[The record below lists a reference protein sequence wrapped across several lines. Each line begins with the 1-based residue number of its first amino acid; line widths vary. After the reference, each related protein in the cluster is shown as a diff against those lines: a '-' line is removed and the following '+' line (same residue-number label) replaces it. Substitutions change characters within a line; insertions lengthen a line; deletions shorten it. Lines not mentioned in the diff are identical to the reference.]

1 MFIETFHNQRRI
13 VQMNISAFREFEVS
27 ANELRTSCDLQAV
40 GFETS
45 ADFPPE
51 AQRLGQQRAIDA
63 IRFGL
68 QIRDDGHNVFVLGP
82 TGSNRHHLAEELAKE
97 CASSKS
103 PPGDWC
109 YVNNFA
115 DPERPH
121 NLYFPPGR
129 GKNFRKDML
138 DLVED
143 LHAAIPAAFESDDYR
158 AQLKAVEDEF
168 QKEVDAHWKSFEDHA
183 KSENIAI
190 LQTPTGYVLAPIRG
204 GKVINDKEFSKR
216 PAAERKVVQEAIDR
230 LSEEL
235 QTHIEQI
242 PKLQKKHRELVKA
255 LNRKVTEHAVGVS
268 LSELM
273 EKYRT
278 LPAVVA
284 YLGVVRNDII
294 ENADDFQAP
303 ESSPLPFLRFDESR
317 SFSQY
322 EVNLVVSNDEEAAA
336 PVIFEPNPHYTN
348 IIGKIEHRAEM
359 GALFTDFRMIRPGAL
374 LAANG
379 GYLILDIH
387 RILSRPFIWEALKQ
401 ALFAKQVRIESPGES
416 YGFVSTATLQPDPIP
431 LDIKVIL
438 IGERWLYHLLAI
450 YDSEFNDLFKVAA
463 DLDDDLERTGDNVE
477 AYASLIAARIREKKL
492 LPFGLGAMQRIVEQ
506 RARRANDSE
515 RLSMHMGSLEDLLT
529 QSDFWAQQRDAKTV
543 DASDVVKAIDE
554 MARRLG
560 RLRSRI
566 VDAIQRD
573 MLLIDTEGTCIGQVN
588 GLSVT
593 DLGEYRFGHPV
604 RITATTRIGS
614 GRVVDIE
621 REVELG
627 GPIHSKGV
635 MILASAVSSRY
646 ARDVPLSLH
655 ANIVFEQSYGG
666 VEGDSASVAEL
677 CALLSSL
684 ADVPIHQN
692 IAVTG
697 STDQLGRIQVI
708 GGVNEKIE
716 GFFDVCKERGLDGT
730 HGVIIPRDNVKHLML
745 REEVVEAVE
754 QGQFK
759 VLAVKSVDEAFSILT
774 GVEAGQ
780 RDDKGEFPKDSV
792 NDRVEQQLI
801 RYAELR
807 KTFAEGPNGDEKE

>member
-1 MFIETFHNQRRI
+1 
-13 VQMNISAFREFEVS
+13 MNIGAFREFEVS
-27 ANELRTSCDLQAV
+27 TDQLRKTCDLQAG
-40 GFETS
+40 GFRTS
-45 ADFPPE
+45 AEFPAE
-51 AQRLGQQRAIDA
+51 TGRLGQRRAIDA
-63 IRFGL
+63 IRFGI

-82 TGSNRHHLAEELAKE
+82 AGSNRHGLAEELAKE
-97 CASSKS
+97 RAASES

-115 DPERPH
+115 DPERPQH
-121 NLYFPPGR
+121 LHFPPGR
-129 GKNFRKDML
+129 GRKFRKDLL
-138 DLVED
+138 DLIGD
-143 LHAAIPAAFESDDYR
+143 LRVAIPAAFESDDYR
-158 AQLKAVEDEF
+158 AQLKAVEEKT
-168 QKEVDAHWKSFEDHA
+168 QKEVEAHA
-183 KSENIAI
+183 KSLEDRARAENIAV
-190 LQTPTGYVLAPIRG
+190 LQTPTGYVLAPIRD
-204 GKVINDKEFSKR
+204 GKVIDEKEFAKR
-216 PAAERKVVQEAIDR
+216 PVEERKETQESIER

-235 QTHIEQI
+235 QSHIEQI
-242 PKLQKKHRELVKA
+242 PKLQKRHRERVKA
-255 LNRKVTEHAVGVS
+255 LNREFTEHAVGVS
-268 LSELM
+268 LSDLM
-273 EKYRT
+273 EKYLE

-284 YLGVVRNDII
+284 YLEDVRSDII
-294 ENADDFQAP
+294 ENADSFQAQERP
-303 ESSPLPFLRFDESR
+303 SLPFLHRDASQA
-317 SFSQY
+317 FSQY
-322 EVNLVVSNDEEAAA
+322 EVNLIVSHDEDAAA

-379 GYLILDIH
+379 GYLILDMH
-387 RILSRPFIWEALKQ
+387 RVLTRPFVWEALKQ
-401 ALFAKQVRIESPGES
+401 ALFAKQVRIESPGEA
-416 YGFVSTATLQPDPIP
+416 YGFVGTTSLQPEPVP

-438 IGERWLYHLLAI
+438 VGERWLYHLLAI

-463 DLDDDLERTGDNVE
+463 DLDDDLERTSDNVE
-477 AYASLIAARIREKKL
+477 AFASLIASRIRDKGL
-492 LPFGLGAMQRIVEQ
+492 LPFSLDAMQKIVEQ
-506 RARRANDSE
+506 RARRADDSE

-529 QSDFWAQQRDAKTV
+529 QADFWARQHDAQTV
-543 DASDVVKAIDE
+543 DANDVTRAIDE

-560 RLRSRI
+560 RMRTRI
-566 VDAIQRD
+566 IDAIRRD
-573 MLLIDTEGTCIGQVN
+573 TLLIDTDGACTGQVN

-593 DLGEYRFGHPV
+593 DLGEFRFGHPV

-635 MILASAVSSRY
+635 MILAAALSSRY
-646 ARDVPLSLH
+646 AREVPLSLH

-684 ADVPIHQN
+684 ADVPIRQN
-692 IAVTG
+692 LAITG

-716 GFFDVCKERGLDGT
+716 GFFDLCKERGLDGN

-745 REEVVEAVE
+745 REDVVAAVE
-754 QGQFK
+754 REQFNIF
-759 VLAVKSVDEAFSILT
+759 AVKRVDEALTLLT

-780 RDDKGEFPKDSV
+780 RDDAGEFPEDSV
-792 NDRVEQQLI
+792 NARVEKQLI
-801 RYAELR
+801 RYAGLR
-807 KTFAEGPNGDEKE
+807 KTFAEGSKGDEKK

>member
-1 MFIETFHNQRRI
+1 
-13 VQMNISAFREFEVS
+13 MNTSAFREFEVS
-27 ANELRTSCDLQAV
+27 TNELRTSCDLQSV
-40 GFETS
+40 GFKTS

-51 AQRLGQQRAIDA
+51 APRVGQRRAIDA

-82 TGSNRHHLAEELAKE
+82 TGSNRHGLTEELAKE

-121 NLYFPPGR
+121 NLHFPPGR
-129 GKNFRKDML
+129 GRNFRDDML
-138 DLVED
+138 DLIEE
-143 LHAAIPAAFESDDYR
+143 LRAAIPATFESDDYR
-158 AQLKAVEDEF
+158 AQLKAIEEEV
-168 QKEVDAHWKSFEDHA
+168 QKEVEAHWKSFEAKA

-190 LQTPTGYVLAPIRG
+190 LQTPTGYVLAPIRD
-204 GKVINDKEFSKR
+204 GKVIGEKDFSKR
-216 PAAERKVVQEAIDR
+216 PDEERKEVQQAIDH
-230 LSEEL
+230 LSDEL

-242 PKLQKKHRELVKA
+242 PKLQKKHRGRVKA
-255 LNRKVTEHAVGVS
+255 LNREVTEHAVGVS

-278 LPAVVA
+278 LPAVVT
-284 YLGVVRNDII
+284 YLGEVRNNII
-294 ENADDFQAP
+294 ENADDFQTP
-303 ESSPLPFLRFDESR
+303 EASPLPFLQFDASR

-322 EVNLVVSNDEEAAA
+322 EVNLVVSNDAEAAA

-359 GALFTDFRMIRPGAL
+359 GALFTDFHMIRPGAL
-374 LAANG
+374 LKANG

-438 IGERWLYHLLAI
+438 IGERWLYHLLAL

-463 DLDDDLERTGDNVE
+463 DLDDDLKRSEDNVE
-477 AYASLIAARIREKKL
+477 AYASLIAARIREKEL
-492 LPFGLGAMQRIVEQ
+492 LPFGLDAMQKVMEQ
-506 RARRANDSE
+506 RARRADDSE
-515 RLSMHMGSLEDLLT
+515 KLSMHMGSLEDLLT
-529 QSDFWAQQRDAKTV
+529 QSDFWARQRDAKTV
-543 DASDVVKAIDE
+543 DANDVVKAIKE

-560 RLRSRI
+560 RMRSRI
-566 VDAIQRD
+566 IDAMQRD
-573 MLLIDTEGTCIGQVN
+573 TLLIDTEGTCIGQVN

-621 REVELG
+621 REAKLG

-635 MILASAVSSRY
+635 MILAAALSSRY
-646 ARDVPLSLH
+646 AREHPLSLH

-684 ADVPIHQN
+684 ADIPICQN
-692 IAVTG
+692 IAITG

-716 GFFDVCKERGLDGT
+716 GFFDLCKERGLDGS

-745 REEVVEAVE
+745 REDVVEAVE
-754 QGQFK
+754 QGQFN
-759 VLAVKSVDEAFSILT
+759 VFAVKSVDEALSVLT

-801 RYAELR
+801 RYAGLR
-807 KTFAEGPNGDEKE
+807 KTFAEGPNGDEKK

>member
-1 MFIETFHNQRRI
+1 
-13 VQMNISAFREFEVS
+13 MNVSALREFAVS
-27 ANELRTSCDLQAV
+27 TDELRTSCDLQAE

-51 AQRLGQQRAIDA
+51 ARRLGQQRAIDA

-82 TGSNRHHLAEELAKE
+82 TGSNRHRLAEELAKE

-121 NLYFPPGR
+121 NLHFPPGC
-129 GKNFRKDML
+129 GKDFRNDML

-143 LHAAIPAAFESDDYR
+143 LRAAIPAAFESDDYR
-158 AQLKAVEDEF
+158 AQLKAVEDEL
-168 QKEVDAHWKSFEDHA
+168 QKEVEARWKSFEDHA
-183 KSENIAI
+183 KTKNIAV
-190 LQTPTGYVLAPIRG
+190 LQTPTGYVLAPIG
-204 GKVINDKEFSKR
+204 DGKVIDEKEFSKR
-216 PAAERKVVQEAIDR
+216 PAAERKTAQEAIDQ
-230 LSEEL
+230 LGEEL
-235 QTHIEQI
+235 QMHIEQI
-242 PKLQKKHRELVKA
+242 PEMQKQHRERVRT
-255 LNRKVTEHAVGVS
+255 LNREVTEHAVGVS

-284 YLGVVRNDII
+284 YLGEVRTHII
-294 ENADDFQAP
+294 ENADDFQST
-303 ESSPLPFLRFDESR
+303 ESSPLPFLRYDSSK
-317 SFSQY
+317 SFNQY
-322 EVNLVVSNDEEAAA
+322 EVNLVVSNDEGAAA
-336 PVIFEPNPHYTN
+336 PVLFEPNPHYTN

-431 LDIKVIL
+431 LDVKVIL

-450 YDSEFNDLFKVAA
+450 YDREFNDLFKVAA
-463 DLDDDLERTGDNVE
+463 DLDDDLKRTGDNVE
-477 AYASLIAARIREKKL
+477 AYASLIATRVREKKL
-492 LPFGLGAMQRIVEQ
+492 LPFGLEAMRKVVEQ

-529 QSDFWAQQRDAKTV
+529 QSDFWARQHDAQTV
-543 DASDVVKAIDE
+543 DASDVVKAISE

-560 RLRSRI
+560 RMRSRI

-573 MLLIDTEGTCIGQVN
+573 TMLIDTAGTCIGQVN

-621 REVELG
+621 REVKLG

-635 MILASAVSSRY
+635 MILTAAVSSRY

-684 ADVPIHQN
+684 ANVPIRQN

-730 HGVIIPRDNVKHLML
+730 HAVIIPRDNIKHLML
-745 REEVVEAVE
+745 REDVVEAVA

-759 VLAVKSVDEAFSILT
+759 VFAVKSVDEALSLLT
-774 GVEAGQ
+774 DVEAGQ
-780 RDDKGEFPKDSV
+780 RDDKGEFPADSV

-801 RYAELR
+801 RYAGLR
-807 KTFAEGPNGDEKE
+807 KTFAEGSKDDDKE

>member
-1 MFIETFHNQRRI
+1 
-13 VQMNISAFREFEVS
+13 
-27 ANELRTSCDLQAV
+27 
-40 GFETS
+40 
-45 ADFPPE
+45 
-51 AQRLGQQRAIDA
+51 
-63 IRFGL
+63 
-68 QIRDDGHNVFVLGP
+68 
-82 TGSNRHHLAEELAKE
+82 
-97 CASSKS
+97 
-103 PPGDWC
+103 
-109 YVNNFA
+109 
-115 DPERPH
+115 
-121 NLYFPPGR
+121 
-129 GKNFRKDML
+129 ML
-138 DLVED
+138 DLIED
-143 LHAAIPAAFESDDYR
+143 LHAAIPAAFESDDYQ
-158 AQLKAVEDEF
+158 AQLKAIEEEV
-168 QKEVDAHWKSFEDHA
+168 QKEVAAHWKSFEDHA

-190 LQTPTGYVLAPIRG
+190 LQTPTGYVLAPIRN

-216 PAAERKVVQEAIDR
+216 PAAERKAVQEAIDR

-235 QTHIEQI
+235 QTHIEKI
-242 PKLQKKHRELVKA
+242 PKLQKRHRELVKA
-255 LNRKVTEHAVGVS
+255 LNRNVTEHAVGVS

-284 YLGVVRNDII
+284 YLGEVRNDII

-303 ESSPLPFLRFDESR
+303 ESSSLPFLRFDESR

-322 EVNLVVSNDEEAAA
+322 EVNLVVSNVEEAAA

-379 GYLILDIH
+379 GYLIVDIH

-416 YGFVSTATLQPDPIP
+416 YGLVSTATLQPDPIP

-438 IGERWLYHLLAI
+438 IGERWLYHLLAM
-450 YDSEFNDLFKVAA
+450 YDSEFYDLFKVAA
-463 DLDDDLERTGDNVE
+463 DLDDDLERSGENVE
-477 AYASLIAARIREKKL
+477 AYASLIATRIREKKL
-492 LPFGLGAMQRIVEQ
+492 LPFGLGAMQRVVEQ

-515 RLSMHMGSLEDLLT
+515 RLSMHMASLEDLLT
-529 QSDFWAQQRDAKTV
+529 QSDFWARQRDAKTV

-566 VDAIQRD
+566 IDAIQRD
-573 MLLIDTEGTCIGQVN
+573 TLLIDTEGTCIGQVN

-684 ADVPIHQN
+684 ADVSIHQN

-745 REEVVEAVE
+745 REDVVAAVE
-754 QGQFK
+754 KGQFK
-759 VLAVKSVDEAFSILT
+759 VLAVKSVDEALSILT

-807 KTFAEGPNGDEKE
+807 KTFAEGPNGDEKD

>member
-1 MFIETFHNQRRI
+1 
-13 VQMNISAFREFEVS
+13 MNVSALREFEVS
-27 ANELRTSCDLQAV
+27 TDELRTLCDLQAE

-51 AQRLGQQRAIDA
+51 ARRLGQQRAIDA

-82 TGSNRHHLAEELAKE
+82 TGSNRHRLAEELAKE
-97 CASSKS
+97 CASSES

-121 NLYFPPGR
+121 NLHFPPGR
-129 GKNFRKDML
+129 GKDFRNDML

-143 LHAAIPAAFESDDYR
+143 LRAAIPAAFESDEYR
-158 AQLKAVEDEF
+158 AQMKAVEDEL
-168 QKEVDAHWKSFEDHA
+168 QKEVEARWKSFENHA
-183 KSENIAI
+183 KSENITI
-190 LQTPTGYVLAPIRG
+190 LQTPTGYVLAPVSH
-204 GKVINDKEFSKR
+204 GKVIDEKAFSKR
-216 PAAERKVVQEAIDR
+216 PAAERKAAQEAIDH
-230 LSEEL
+230 LGEEL
-235 QTHIEQI
+235 QSHIEQI
-242 PKLQKKHRELVKA
+242 PELQKQHRERVRA
-255 LNRKVTEHAVGVS
+255 LNREVTEHAVGVS
-268 LSELM
+268 LAELM

-278 LPAVVA
+278 LPAVVT
-284 YLGVVRNDII
+284 YLGKVRNHII
-294 ENADDFQAP
+294 ENADDFQSP
-303 ESSPLPFLRFDESR
+303 ESSPLPFLRYDASK

-322 EVNLVVSNDEEAAA
+322 EVNLLVSNDEGTAA

-379 GYLILDIH
+379 GYLIIDIH

-401 ALFAKQVRIESPGES
+401 SLFAKQVRIESPGES

-463 DLDDDLERTGDNVE
+463 DLDDDLKRTEDNVE

-492 LPFGLGAMQRIVEQ
+492 LPFGLEAMQRVMEQ

-529 QSDFWAQQRDAKTV
+529 QSDFWAQQRDAKAV
-543 DASDVVKAIDE
+543 NASDVIKALDE

-560 RLRSRI
+560 RMRSRI

-573 MLLIDTEGTCIGQVN
+573 TLLIDTEGTCVGQVN
-588 GLSVT
+588 GLSVV

-635 MILASAVSSRY
+635 MILAATVSSRY

-745 REEVVEAVE
+745 REDVVEAVE
-754 QGQFK
+754 QGQFN
-759 VLAVKSVDEAFSILT
+759 VFAVASVDEALSLLT

-780 RDDKGEFPKDSV
+780 RDDKGQFPADSV
-792 NDRVEQQLI
+792 NVRVEQQLI
-801 RYAELR
+801 RYAGLR
-807 KTFAEGPNGDEKE
+807 KTFAEGSSDDDKE